1 LLFLLLKSLFFLELN
16 IRDEKIQILLKQV
29 ETKNAELNATS
40 KVKKLY
46 DFNSF
51 YSNYVFNKKK
61 QSSKTTTSSM
71 NMTVPV
77 SNEQNSSNVSNE
89 QVSSE
94 LAKKD
99 SEIQLLKVKQ
109 KKLEHQIKS
118 LNRKLA
124 KLGINVQD
132 ITEEIVEVISEKP
145 KEEKQIE
152 NVEKI
157 DINELEVLKYK
168 NEQEIETIKKDYES
182 QLENLN
188 NKVKFF
194 KLTVCFCIKN
204 SNTINY

>member
-1 LLFLLLKSLFFLELN
+1 
-16 IRDEKIQILLKQV
+16 
-29 ETKNAELNATS
+29 
-40 KVKKLY
+40 
-46 DFNSF
+46 
-51 YSNYVFNKKK
+51 
-61 QSSKTTTSSM
+61 M

-188 NKVKFF
+188 NKVIFF
-194 KLTVCFCIKN
+194 KLTVCFCIN
-204 SNTINY
+204 N